1 MEVIK
6 FAEATERAS
15 YTASPVPTIETDAIV
30 VRGADV
36 DSSSI
41 ISVGN
46 NTQGTLFIDF
56 TRGSLT
62 NCTIKLY
69 GSPYGNPDAN
79 QWFTETE
86 ESSSSGALTLNPISI
101 VLTDSAARKMW
112 HFPLG
117 ANRAYKITVQ
127 GNGTNTGSS
136 INLVLSLR
144 SN

>member
-15 YTASPVPTIETDAIV
+15 YTISPVPTTETDAIIV
-30 VRGADV
+30 KGADV
-36 DSSSI
+36 DSSSV

-56 TRGSLT
+56 TKGSLT
-62 NCTIKLY
+62 NCIIKLY
-69 GSPYGNPDAN
+69 GSPYGNPDTN

-86 ESSSSGALTLNPISI
+86 EVSSSGALTLNPISI
-101 VLTDSAARKMW
+101 VLTDTTTKKMW

-117 ANRAYKITVQ
+117 ANRAYKITVT
-127 GNGTNTGSS
+127 GTGTNTGSS

>member
-6 FAEATERAS
+6 FAEATEQVS
-15 YTASPVPTIETDAIV
+15 YTASPVPTAETDAIIV
-30 VRGADV
+30 KGADV
-36 DSSSI
+36 DSSSV

-46 NTQGTLFIDF
+46 NTQGTLYIDF
-56 TRGSLT
+56 TKGSLT

-69 GSPYGNPDAN
+69 GSPYGNPDNN

-101 VLTDSAARKMW
+101 VLTDTTAKKMW

-117 ANRAYKITVQ
+117 ANRAYKITVT
-127 GNGTNTGSS
+127 GTGTNTGSS
-136 INLVLSLR
+136 IKLVLSLR